1 MADGVVYET
10 DQIIDLD
17 ATDDISRERMAVESV
32 IFSATAA
39 GSFAFIFG
47 NATLTITTGAN
58 DLCKQIFFNRNV
70 NYVKLTSGPAGA
82 KAYVLLE
89 KKR

>member
-1 MADGVVYET
+1 MADGTVYET

-17 ATDDISRERMAVESV
+17 PTDELTRERMAVESI
-32 IFSATAA
+32 IFTGTAA
-39 GSFAFIFG
+39 GSFVFVFG
-47 NATLTITTGAN
+47 NAALTITTGAN
-58 DLCKQIFFNRNV
+58 DLTKQIDFNRSV